1 MSRGGA
7 REGAGRKAVQ
17 KPRVLL
23 TASVSQDTKDYLNW
37 MVTAE
42 RAPSIGKA
50 IDMAVET
57 LKDYRV

>member
-37 MVTAE
+37 MVTAGHTT
-42 RAPSIGKA
+42 SIGKA
-50 IDMAVET
+50 IDKAVET